1 MSELPNLAGRDA
13 VAIDLETTGLKW
25 WTDSIFGVAI
35 SYQDAGRVVSH
46 YWDVRQT
53 PAVIPWLQRELHQA
67 KRVVNHNLKF
77 DHHFLKSVNVT
88 LPENIWCTQIAACLI
103 DENELSYSL
112 DSLAKKHLKERKH
125 NDIYEELAEFFGG
138 PATRNAQ
145 ISNMEH
151 APVDL
156 VADYAKKD
164 TELALKLYLM
174 QKDEIISQGLQ
185 PILSLE
191 LALYPVIVDMEHEG
205 VRVDVNQCES
215 ALDQL
220 TEKIQ
225 NSQKRI
231 NQLTGLNVN
240 VNSRNDML
248 QVFSPTLD
256 DKNKWRTKDG
266 ILLPSTPAGKPSIN
280 VEALNSIN
288 TEESKTILEIRK
300 LLKCRDTFLKG
311 HVMGHQHNGIIHP
324 NINQT
329 RGESGVKEVGTRT
342 GRLSCDAPALQQIPA
357 RDYEVASIVR
367 PLFLPDA
374 DQVWYCSDYS
384 QFEFRMFA
392 HYMNSPQFN
401 RQYQD
406 NPDLDFHQIVADI
419 TGLPRSASRAGEA
432 NAKQM
437 NLGLI
442 FGMGGGRMAQMM
454 GLPYSTESVQFRGES
469 GFREVLRPG
478 HKAQEILNLYH
489 EKIPNVNDLIKKAT
503 AQAKARGYV
512 TTLFGR
518 KIRFPKGQF
527 THKAISGIVQGSS
540 ADCLKKKMIELHE
553 YLKGTD
559 GRLLMTV
566 HDEVNCSIPAGNN
579 RMIRDIKEIMENYT
593 NVDGYGDTPIT
604 LRIPI
609 KSEHDV
615 GPNWAA
621 ASGKG
626 AKE

>member
-1 MSELPNLAGRDA
+1 
-13 VAIDLETTGLKW
+13 
-25 WTDSIFGVAI
+25 
-35 SYQDAGRVVSH
+35 
-46 YWDVRQT
+46 
-53 PAVIPWLQRELHQA
+53 
-67 KRVVNHNLKF
+67 
-77 DHHFLKSVNVT
+77 
-88 LPENIWCTQIAACLI
+88 
-103 DENELSYSL
+103 
-112 DSLAKKHLKERKH
+112 
-125 NDIYEELAEFFGG
+125 
-138 PATRNAQ
+138 
-145 ISNMEH
+145 MEH
-151 APVDL
+151 C
-156 VADYAKKD
+156 
-164 TELALKLYLM
+164 
-174 QKDEIISQGLQ
+174 
-185 PILSLE
+185 
-191 LALYPVIVDMEHEG
+191 G
-205 VRVDVNQCES
+205 VRVDVDQCEV
-215 ALDQL
+215 AADQL
-220 TEKIQ
+220 SAKIL
-225 NSQKRI
+225 NFQKRI
-231 NQLTGLNVN
+231 NYMTGYSIN
-240 VNSRNDML
+240 VNSRTDML
-248 QVFSPTLD
+248 QVFKPVLD
-256 DKNKWRTKDG
+256 DNNKWRTKDG
-266 ILLPSTPAGKPSIN
+266 ILLPSTPGGKPSIN

-288 TEESKTILEIRK
+288 TDESKTILEIRK

-357 RDYEVASIVR
+357 RDYAVASIVR

-374 DQVWYCSDYS
+374 QQVWYCSDYS

-392 HYMNSPQFN
+392 HYMNSPEFN
-401 RQYQD
+401 RQYDD

-454 GLPYSTESVQFRGES
+454 GLPYTTESVQFRGES
-469 GFREVLRPG
+469 DFREVMRPG
-478 HKAQEILNLYH
+478 TRAQDILNLYH

-503 AQAKARGYV
+503 AQAKARGHV

-540 ADCLKKKMIELHE
+540 ADCLKKKMIELHH

-566 HDEVNCSIPAGNN
+566 HDEVNCSIPAGDTKK
-579 RMIRDIKEIMENYT
+579 IRDIKEIMENYT
-593 NVDGYGDTPIT
+593 DVDGYGEAPIT

-615 GPNWAA
+615 GANWAA